1 MKNIPLIIDSSSL
14 LHRAKNTTGMQLSY
28 NDVASGVVFGFMW
41 QMFKLAKNYETMNF
55 IFCMDSKKSKR
66 KEIFPEYKAKRKREK
81 TDEEREFDNF
91 CYKEFSS
98 VYKYLKAMGFVN
110 TRKIKGYEAD
120 DLIASFVLNNNLKD
134 AIIVSGDH
142 DLYQLLPYC
151 KGMLSLATGKL
162 YSTANFI
169 IDYNISP
176 KQWGKVMC
184 FSGCFDK
191 KTEILTDNGWKK
203 FYNLKDTDKVFS
215 MNPATR
221 KSKYSNIDKYIEY
234 EYTGEMYRIT
244 GKNIDA
250 LITPNHSFFGD
261 TTSDYLRYFKKPKF
275 KEISEIHSIL
285 EKGGN
290 FSIPITIDEF
300 TGKDTD
306 FVEIPS
312 VIRNYIGRN
321 GAKGRT
327 EIKGFK
333 IPTKLFMA
341 FLGIYLS
348 DGYTTKNKN
357 GNFGK
362 VGICKTKLK
371 KVKMISRILDA
382 MNLKYS
388 MEKSGFIIHN
398 VPLAEFLHPIGDVYT
413 KRIPVIYKNMS
424 SKYLRILWSY
434 MVLCDGNLRLTSWDK
449 DVRKSNVRNFY
460 TVNYG
465 LAKDFQEIVFKSG
478 SSCSLKL
485 RKPRVWNIKGKSG
498 KSKKQYV
505 LYIKK
510 SKTYNLKNCLIKKVD
525 FSGKVYDIETKE
537 YHTILVRRNNTVYWS
552 SNCSGDG
559 VPGIPG
565 IGPKTA
571 IEFLK
576 GELTSGKKH
585 DAIVEAIT
593 KKDILELTEKLVKL
607 PFPTTPKLKVKKNE
621 FNFDAFLELC
631 QTYSFNTF
639 TNNPK
644 NYLDWKSLFEGV
656 YKNEP

>member
-1 MKNIPLIIDSSSL
+1 LEYKWNNFKNKKKGNMKNIPLIIDSSSL

-81 TDEEREFDNF
+81 TDEEREFDDF

-98 VYKYLKAMGFVN
+98 VYKYLKAMGFNN

-120 DLIASFVLNNNLKD
+120 DLIASFVLNNDLKD

-184 FSGCFDK
+184 FSGC
-191 KTEILTDNGWKK
+191 
-203 FYNLKDTDKVFS
+203 
-215 MNPATR
+215 
-221 KSKYSNIDKYIEY
+221 
-234 EYTGEMYRIT
+234 
-244 GKNIDA
+244 
-250 LITPNHSFFGD
+250 
-261 TTSDYLRYFKKPKF
+261 
-275 KEISEIHSIL
+275 
-285 EKGGN
+285 
-290 FSIPITIDEF
+290 
-300 TGKDTD
+300 
-306 FVEIPS
+306 
-312 VIRNYIGRN
+312 
-321 GAKGRT
+321 
-327 EIKGFK
+327 
-333 IPTKLFMA
+333 
-341 FLGIYLS
+341 
-348 DGYTTKNKN
+348 
-357 GNFGK
+357 
-362 VGICKTKLK
+362 
-371 KVKMISRILDA
+371 
-382 MNLKYS
+382 
-388 MEKSGFIIHN
+388 
-398 VPLAEFLHPIGDVYT
+398 
-413 KRIPVIYKNMS
+413 
-424 SKYLRILWSY
+424 
-434 MVLCDGNLRLTSWDK
+434 
-449 DVRKSNVRNFY
+449 
-460 TVNYG
+460 
-465 LAKDFQEIVFKSG
+465 
-478 SSCSLKL
+478 
-485 RKPRVWNIKGKSG
+485 
-498 KSKKQYV
+498 
-505 LYIKK
+505 
-510 SKTYNLKNCLIKKVD
+510 
-525 FSGKVYDIETKE
+525 
-537 YHTILVRRNNTVYWS
+537 
-552 SNCSGDG
+552 SGDG

-585 DAIVEAIT
+585 DVIIEAIA

-644 NYLDWKSLFEGV
+644 NYLDWKSLFEGT
-656 YKNEP
+656 YTNEP

>member
-41 QMFKLAKNYETMNF
+41 QIFKLAKNYETMNF

-66 KEIFPEYKAKRKREK
+66 KEIFPEYKAKRRREK
-81 TDEEREFDNF
+81 TDEEREFDAF

-98 VYKYLKAMGFVN
+98 VYKYLKAMGFTN

-120 DLIASFVLNNNLKD
+120 DLIASFVINNDLKN
-134 AIIVSGDH
+134 AIIVSSDH

-169 IDYNISP
+169 VDYSISP

-184 FSGCFDK
+184 LSGCFDG
-191 KTEILTDNGWKK
+191 KTEILTNNGWKK
-203 FYNLKDTDKVFS
+203 FYNLKYSDKIFS
-215 MNPATR
+215 MDPVTR
-221 KSKYSNIDKYIEY
+221 KAKYSDVDKYIEY
-234 EYTGEMYRIT
+234 DYNGEMYKIV
-244 GKNIDA
+244 GENIDA
-250 LITPNHSFFGD
+250 LVTPNHSFFGD
-261 TTSDYLRYFKKPKF
+261 ATSDYLRYSKKPKF
-275 KEISEIHSIL
+275 KEISEIHCAL

-290 FSIPITIDEF
+290 FSIPTTVKEFKGEDVDFIEVPTI
-300 TGKDTD
+300 
-306 FVEIPS
+306 V
-312 VIRNYIGRN
+312 RNYTSGN

-327 EIKGFK
+327 EVKGFK

-357 GNFGK
+357 GNIGK
-362 VGICKTKLK
+362 IGICKTKPK
-371 KVKMISRILDA
+371 KVKMISRILDSIG
-382 MNLKYS
+382 LKYS

-398 VPLAEFLHPIGDVYT
+398 VPLAEFLSPLGDVYT
-413 KRIPVIYKNMS
+413 KRIPTMYKNMS
-424 SKYLRILWSY
+424 SKYLKILWSF
-434 MVLCDGNLRLTSWDK
+434 MVLCDGNLRLTSWGK
-449 DVRKSNVRNFY
+449 NGRKTNLRNFY

-465 LAKDFQEIVFKSG
+465 LAKDFQEIVLKSG
-478 SSCSLKL
+478 KGCSLKS

-498 KSKKQYV
+498 VSKKQYT
-505 LYIKK
+505 LCIKK
-510 SKTYNLKNCLIKKVD
+510 TKIFNLKNCLIEKVN
-525 FSGKVYDIETKE
+525 FSGKVYDVETKE
-537 YHTILVRRNNTVYWS
+537 FHTILVRRNNTVYWS

-571 IEFLK
+571 IEFIK

-585 DAIVEAIT
+585 DTIIEAIA
-593 KKDILELTEKLVKL
+593 KKETLELTEKLVKL

-621 FNFDAFLELC
+621 LNFDAFLELC

-639 TNNPK
+639 MNNPK
-644 NYLDWKSLFEGV
+644 NYLDWKTLFEGT
-656 YKNEP
+656 YTNES